1 MGVSLT
7 YEQGNYVTIDAAVL
21 ITVLSLLFMHKLQRT
36 RGRELEVSSVD
47 QSTVT
52 GCPKDQI
59 KCIRSRCK
67 DRGGASI
74 CEHNRRRCKDRG
86 GASICE
92 HNRRRSSCKD
102 CGELACAS
110 IIAKGANARS
120 AGAPASAIITAQVRR
135 GLR

>member
-52 GCPKDQI
+52 GWPKHQI
-59 KCIRSRCK
+59 KSEGRNTKINFVSQRFRTEL
-67 DRGGASI
+67 GA
-74 CEHNRRRCKDRG
+74 
-86 GASICE
+86 
-92 HNRRRSSCKD
+92 
-102 CGELACAS
+102 
-110 IIAKGANARS
+110 AKGDKKERL
-120 AGAPASAIITAQVRR
+120 PASALQMSKTAA
-135 GLR
+135 

>member
-74 CEHNRRRCKDRG
+74 CEHNRRR
-86 GASICE
+86 
-92 HNRRRSSCKD
+92 SSCKD

>member
-21 ITVLSLLFMHKLQRT
+21 ITVLLLLFMHKLQRT

-59 KCIRSRCK
+59 KSNPEDIISNINCIIILERMEESYALLPTTLRFYVK
-67 DRGGASI
+67 ASY
-74 CEHNRRRCKDRG
+74 H
-86 GASICE
+86 
-92 HNRRRSSCKD
+92 H
-102 CGELACAS
+102 
-110 IIAKGANARS
+110 
-120 AGAPASAIITAQVRR
+120 
-135 GLR
+135 